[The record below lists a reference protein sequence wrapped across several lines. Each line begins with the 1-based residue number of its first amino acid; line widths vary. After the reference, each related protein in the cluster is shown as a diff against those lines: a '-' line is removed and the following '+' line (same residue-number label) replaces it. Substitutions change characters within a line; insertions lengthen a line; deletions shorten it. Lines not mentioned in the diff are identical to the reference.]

1 MTRNKKQRIT
11 IISLVLGV
19 CMFAGAALA
28 NYTVAGGYD
37 VYKKALL
44 GVPYAD
50 NYTMDVTLDLLI
62 DGKSIGT
69 EQLHEEFSEEGD
81 ANLYQMSL
89 TKQADGNWNSL
100 TAYYQDQT
108 EICIYQ
114 SDDYPEE
121 EISVYDSER
130 AKEYYTPKQSRYF
143 IGGMEEEN
151 ETDKKMLR
159 FVELL
164 ADMFMGDLKN
174 NFVYVTGDADSK
186 QFELALDGLQVP
198 EFVNAGLSAVF
209 SSNYQ
214 YVKETGLQDYYAS
227 GDISVLSDPLVLLGD
242 DPVVRSASTEFS
254 VDSTGRLLHND
265 LRAELVGKDI
275 NGKSHSLVLEIA
287 IDFSDYGTTVPKKF
301 DLTNKEIR
309 YMESRDSGKEVE
321 IVETAEVTEVEITG
335 ESSSVKLELAE

>member
-1 MTRNKKQRIT
+1 MTRNKKQKIT
-11 IISLVLGV
+11 IISLALGV

-44 GVPYAD
+44 GTPYAD
-50 NYTMDVTLDLLI
+50 NYTMDITMNLLI
-62 DGKSIGT
+62 DGKSVGT

-89 TKQADGNWNSL
+89 TKQPDGNWNSSA
-100 TAYYQDQT
+100 AYNQDQT
-108 EICIYQ
+108 EIRVYQ

-121 EISVYDSER
+121 DISVFDSER
-130 AKEYYTPKQSRYF
+130 AKEHYNPKQSRYF
-143 IGGMEEEN
+143 IGGLDEEN

-174 NFVYVTGDADSK
+174 NFVYVTGDAETK

-209 SSNYQ
+209 SSSYQ
-214 YVKETGLQDYYAS
+214 YADETGLQDYYAS
-227 GDISVLSDPLVLLGD
+227 GDINDLADPLILLGQ
-242 DPVVRSASTEFS
+242 DPVVRSASTVFT
-254 VDSTGRLLHND
+254 VDNAGRLLHND

-287 IDFSDYGTTVPKKF
+287 IDFSNYGTTVPKKI
-301 DLTNKEIR
+301 DLTGKEIR
-309 YMESRDSGKEVE
+309 YMESRDSGKSMEAAETVE
-321 IVETAEVTEVEITG
+321 IEITGNGDSIALEEVTE
-335 ESSSVKLELAE
+335 